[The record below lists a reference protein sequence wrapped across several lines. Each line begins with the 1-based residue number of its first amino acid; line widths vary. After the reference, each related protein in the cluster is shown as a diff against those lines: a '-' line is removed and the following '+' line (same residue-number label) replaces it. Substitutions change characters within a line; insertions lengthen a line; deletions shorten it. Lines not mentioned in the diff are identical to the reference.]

1 MVANAAA
8 REDAVCRDHVMN
20 TYRFSNSVAALAV
33 AVAVSCFGVSAEAA
47 IILQGFEDT
56 DSGGAWTYLANA
68 GVSHTAD
75 TLTLT
80 NAANNNNLAV
90 ANLGTQTGDIYIR
103 FTLTMDAA
111 TLGKNDFFTFWF
123 NDDPSYQHYVVP
135 AIGLKGDNDTN
146 NTSISDLIVRIAAST
161 SLAPASVGNLSD
173 DVGEFTVDIVGKL
186 SKDGGSVYNLLE
198 MWVNPSDVYNLGTP
212 HASVTANSYG
222 SDTVNSL
229 GIRIANLGNNTLK
242 VSNLIVAT
250 TAADLA
256 PEPASLAIWG
266 LGGLVGLIAARK
278 RLKAA

>member
-56 DSGGAWTYLANA
+56 GSGGAWTYPANA
-68 GVSHTAD
+68 SVSHTAD

-123 NDDPSYQHYVVP
+123 NDAPTYQNDVVP

-146 NTSISDLIVRIAAST
+146 NPSISDLIVRIAAST
-161 SLAPASVGNLSD
+161 RLAPASVGNLSD
-173 DVGEFTVDIVGKL
+173 DIGGFTVDIVGRL
-186 SKDGGSVYNLLE
+186 SKNGGSVYNLFQ
-198 MWVNPSDVYNLGTP
+198 MWVNPDPGSLGAP
-212 HASVTANSYG
+212 DISVSSNAFGKS
-222 SDTVNSL
+222 SVNSL
-229 GIRIANLGNNTLK
+229 GIRIANLGNNTLE

-250 TAADLA
+250 TAGDLA